1 MIILLFLSQLLI
13 MDVMVFIVTYHTTE
27 TCSSDPEGSRE
38 IVDLESI
45 EFAATLSV
53 VRTTIKLATSL
64 SSWGQSE
71 RAFL

>member
-1 MIILLFLSQLLI
+1 
-13 MDVMVFIVTYHTTE
+13 MDVMVFAVTYHATE

-45 EFAATLSV
+45 EFAATLPV
-53 VRTTIKLATSL
+53 VRTTLKIGNAA